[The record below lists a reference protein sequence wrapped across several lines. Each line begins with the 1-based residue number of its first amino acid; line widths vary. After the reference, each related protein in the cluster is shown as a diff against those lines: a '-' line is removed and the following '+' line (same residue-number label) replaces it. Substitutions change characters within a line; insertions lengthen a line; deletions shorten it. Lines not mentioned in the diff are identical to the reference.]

1 MWKLSEFINSAS
13 ENESNGTG
21 ESETSNNKYFS
32 DFIKLQSYMYEPCVS
47 SETVKEN
54 CLRKKWSDKEE
65 DTSKVRNTLW
75 CYCGKYKPMA
85 AHAESACCYEKYEID
100 ESYFKGI
107 LSFVSE
113 IFSSSHLLRRK

>member
-1 MWKLSEFINSAS
+1 MWKLSKFINGAS
-13 ENESNGTG
+13 ENESNGTE

-32 DFIKLQSYMYEPCVS
+32 DFIKLQSYMYETCVS

-65 DTSKVRNTLW
+65 DISKVGNTLW

-85 AHAESACCYEKYEID
+85 STCC
-100 ESYFKGI
+100 
-107 LSFVSE
+107 
-113 IFSSSHLLRRK
+113 